1 MTLVV
6 VVVATVV
13 APTVVVVVALPSS
26 VITSRAVIK
35 LVLPAPHSSHSP
47 ISSRTPGNVVVVV
60 AHVCGLWRQ
69 FCGFNAHCKHFTVVY
84 GCQLMLGCYG
94 R

>member
-6 VVVATVV
+6 VVVDTV
-13 APTVVVVVALPSS
+13 AVVVALPSS

-35 LVLPAPHSSHSP
+35 LVLPASLTSQS
-47 ISSRTPGNVVVVV
+47 VVVIVA

-94 R
+94 

>member
-6 VVVATVV
+6 VIVATAVV
-13 APTVVVVVALPSS
+13 VLVVVALPSS

-35 LVLPAPHSSHSP
+35 LVLPAPLRFP
-47 ISSRTPGNVVVVV
+47 ISTQTPGVVAVVVA

-94 R
+94 